1 MTTDGRTFGAHIAHT
16 RKARG
21 FSQTELAAELEVTR
35 TQLSSWE
42 NDRRVPRRAQLEALA
57 EVLADPGLLTWSV
70 GGADEPPRL
79 AFGGPMSLTLLRR
92 NVVRALLENLSEDL
106 ATDGQPGYGWR
117 HELDDDSWR
126 ISALSTAFGLR
137 AVMLAGGRDWQVS
150 QPRVR
155 EMLRR
160 LELPDGGW
168 SAQDASRLAR
178 PEVTAV
184 VLSALHDAGEE
195 EEYIAEHIGMVT
207 EALDRRIQGAEPA
220 RPYVLAS
227 TLLELS
233 RLGLDDDDGRRFA
246 QSLVDL
252 AEPADGGHAWPVVV
266 RPRRLGTSTPSTT
279 HTACAVTALTAWARR
294 LNDLRLLEF
303 AMSGRTWLE
312 ANADLGLDD
321 EAIRTER
328 ADGGEEEVIVRHLTA
343 AWVLRALMDTGA
355 DAMDPLPLAA
365 LRAVGSHYSHAD
377 ALWRWPGSG
386 GSFPVWMT
394 WHGLVSIAAWVG
406 ARDVG

>member
-1 MTTDGRTFGAHIAHT
+1 MTTDGRTFGAHIAQL

-21 FSQTELAAELEVTR
+21 YSQNELAAELEVTR

-57 EVLADPGLLTWSV
+57 EVLAEPGLLTWSV

-92 NVVRALLENLSEDL
+92 NVVRALLDHLSEDL
-106 ATDGQPGYGWR
+106 ANDGRPGYGWHR
-117 HELDDDSWR
+117 DLDDDSLR

-160 LELPDGGW
+160 LELPSGGW
-168 SAQDASRLAR
+168 SAQDAGPLAR
-178 PEVTAV
+178 PEVTGV
-184 VLSALHDAGEE
+184 VLSALHDAGEDE
-195 EEYIAEHIGMVT
+195 RYIADHIGIVA
-207 EALDRRIQGAEPA
+207 EALDRRIEGAEPA

-233 RLGLDDDDGRRFA
+233 RLGLDDEHGRRFA
-246 QSLVDL
+246 QGLVDL
-252 AEPADGGHAWPVVV
+252 AEPTDGGHAWPVVV

-279 HTACAVTALTAWARR
+279 HTACAVTALTSWARR
-294 LNDLRLLEF
+294 LNDLRLLEI

-312 ANADLGLDD
+312 GHADLGLDD
-321 EAIRTER
+321 EEIRIER
-328 ADGGEEEVIVRHLTA
+328 PDGGEEQQIVRHFTP

-355 DAMDPLPLAA
+355 DPMDPLPQAA
-365 LRAVGSHYSHAD
+365 LRAVGSYYSHGD

>member
-1 MTTDGRTFGAHIAHT
+1 VTTDGRTFGAHIAQL

-21 FSQTELAAELEVTR
+21 YSQNELAAELEVTR

-57 EVLADPGLLTWSV
+57 EALAEPGLLTWS
-70 GGADEPPRL
+70 ADGTDESPRP

-92 NVVRALLENLSEDL
+92 NVARALLENLSDDL

-117 HELDDDSWR
+117 HELDDDSRR

-155 EMLRR
+155 QMLRR
-160 LELPDGGW
+160 LELPTGGW
-168 SAQDASRLAR
+168 NAQDASRLAR

-184 VLSALHDAGEE
+184 VLSALHDAGEDE
-195 EEYIAEHIGMVT
+195 RYITKHIGMVT

-252 AEPADGGHAWPVVV
+252 AEPADEGHAWPVVV
-266 RPRRLGTSTPSTT
+266 RPRTLGTSTPSTT

-321 EAIRTER
+321 EAIRSER
-328 ADGGEEEVIVRHLTA
+328 ADGGEEQVIVRHLTP

-355 DAMDPLPLAA
+355 DPTDPLPQAA
-365 LRAVGSHYSHAD
+365 LRAVGSYYSHGD

-394 WHGLVSIAAWVG
+394 WHGLVSIVAWVG